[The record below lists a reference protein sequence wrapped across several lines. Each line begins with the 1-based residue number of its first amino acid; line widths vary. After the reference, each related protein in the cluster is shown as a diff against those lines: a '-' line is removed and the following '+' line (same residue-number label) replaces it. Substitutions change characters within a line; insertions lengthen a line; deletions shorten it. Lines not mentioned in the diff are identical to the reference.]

1 MGLLA
6 AAMAL
11 AHGLLAV
18 FLVVGAPFAAR
29 RPRLMGWYLAM
40 LVPTAVVNLTRMPCP
55 LTVWEKDLWRLAG
68 EAPYRGGFISHYF
81 VKPFH
86 SGGLGPAGEDLLLI
100 AMVAWCLTWLLYS
113 AFWHLRLKPRGGSV
127 QQPPAPAVLDT
138 GAGT

>member
-6 AAMAL
+6 AAIAL

-68 EAPYRGGFISHYF
+68 ETPYRGGFISHYF

-113 AFWHLRLKPRGGSV
+113 AFWHLRLKPRGESV
-127 QQPPAPAVLDT
+127 SAAIGRGIV
-138 GAGT
+138 G